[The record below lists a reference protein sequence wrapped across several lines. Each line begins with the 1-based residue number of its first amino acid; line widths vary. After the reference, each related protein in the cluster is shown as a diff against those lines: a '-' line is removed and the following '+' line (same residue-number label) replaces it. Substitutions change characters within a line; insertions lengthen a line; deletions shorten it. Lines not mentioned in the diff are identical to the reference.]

1 MGGGARRLGDA
12 GDVLQLLRHLL
23 DHFLLQLLL
32 VAPDTLLFHRARLL
46 ALLVRLADEFVVLR
60 RLARQRVVRFRL
72 VAPLAGLRHAAP
84 PLDR

>member
-1 MGGGARRLGDA
+1 MPLTLEQYATY
-12 GDVLQLLRHLL
+12 L
-23 DHFLLQLLL
+23 DTRGLPWP
-32 VAPDTLLFHRARLL
+32 APPEVKRPRARPT
-46 ALLVRLADEFVVLR
+46 LVRLADEFVVLR